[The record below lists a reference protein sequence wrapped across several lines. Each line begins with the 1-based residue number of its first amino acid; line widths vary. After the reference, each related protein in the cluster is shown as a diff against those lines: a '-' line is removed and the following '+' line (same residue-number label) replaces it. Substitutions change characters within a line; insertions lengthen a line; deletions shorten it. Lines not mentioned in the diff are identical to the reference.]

1 MAGIRR
7 KKVKV
12 KKIPEGPRSKDLT
25 ATFRS
30 PGKAGKI
37 VKKSGGAVKRKTGG
51 KVKVKN
57 CSGSPISNVLV
68 LVSPDITFT
77 FIMHTNN
84 MVNYGKK
91 FKSI

>member
-30 PGKAGKI
+30 LGKAGKRI
-37 VKKSGGAVKRKTGG
+37 RKSGGAVKRKAGG
-51 KVKVKN
+51 KVKRM
-57 CSGSPISNVLV
+57 GGGM
-68 LVSPDITFT
+68 TRR
-77 FIMHTNN
+77 
-84 MVNYGKK
+84 KK
-91 FKSI
+91 Y